1 MLIPKKHQSWISLII
16 LIILSL
22 GVFSYSVRRSTETGF
37 ARRVVLEAMAPLQS
51 LINDSVGSLAD
62 LWNRYLL
69 LIRLEEE
76 NRSLRKEV
84 ALLRDQVVQYRE
96 GFAEA
101 QRLKRLLA
109 LDGQFSRKTVAA
121 RVIDKPPVSV
131 FNTITIS
138 KGSVHGLR
146 AGLPVL
152 TDQGVVGRIMETAW
166 HASRVLLLVDG
177 NSNID
182 ALIQGSRTQGIL
194 QGYRSTGCRMKYV
207 PKTEQVKAGD
217 IVLSSGLGGTFP
229 KGLILGVVAKVDRG
243 DGGLFQRIDVTP
255 AVDLR
260 DIEEV
265 VVLSSEE
272 RSQP

>member
-1 MLIPKKHQSWISLII
+1 MDKI
-16 LIILSL
+16 LTMIL
-22 GVFSYSVRRSTETGF
+22 FSV
-37 ARRVVLEAMAPLQS
+37 
-51 LINDSVGSLAD
+51 
-62 LWNRYLL
+62 
-69 LIRLEEE
+69 
-76 NRSLRKEV
+76 LRKEAGTV
-84 ALLRDQVVQYRE
+84 TSRDPLEIKVEENLPEDLREYE
-96 GFAEA
+96 TAF
-101 QRLKRLLA
+101 LLA
-109 LDGQFSRKTVAA
+109 FRADKTKRRKLLQDMMVTLVKGAGEKMKGFSRKETV
-121 RVIDKPPVSV
+121 DYYK
-131 FNTITIS
+131 
-138 KGSVHGLR
+138 
-146 AGLPVL
+146 
-152 TDQGVVGRIMETAW
+152 DIMETAW
-166 HASRVLLLVDG
+166 HSSRVLLLVDG

-265 VVLSSEE
+265 VVLSPEE
-272 RSQP
+272 RPQP